1 MLDLI
6 RGISVDTTLILTIVG
21 LYFTIK
27 AYNLKKGQQIRGAY
41 VLSRSIYCDDT
52 YIGSIE
58 LENYKDKTVIIY
70 AIYLKVGH
78 NYYIELENF
87 EQNPLNLNPFEVY
100 RKEYNPIDLYS
111 INLNPVS
118 IDRLLHDKKVK
129 KQIVLSTSKGKY
141 KVRKCIKYWSPSTYS
156 FKNQTR
162 WVINIGRTTYKN
174 KSYGVH
180 VKYIID
186 FKYKDLEKVVPIYNN
201 DFNKFKDFELTEAH
215 LETKESLEEY
225 LNQMKIQGKFKCED
239 FEVSDMEM
247 FREQCYR
254 DYREEKIELNYYNW
268 FNHYIV
274 GRLVT
279 LYSNYKL
286 YTENKHLQKKAKEMD
301 SYVHSTENKEVE
313 PAPQSVEE
321 DLKK

>member
-6 RGISVDTTLILTIVG
+6 KDISIDTTLILTIMG

-27 AYNLKKGQQIRGAY
+27 SYNLKKGQQIRGSYLLSCCKHCDDAY
-41 VLSRSIYCDDT
+41 VK
-52 YIGSIE
+52 SIE

-78 NYYIELENF
+78 NYYIELDNF

-129 KQIVLSTSKGKY
+129 KQLVLSTSKGKY
-141 KVRKCIKYWSPSTYS
+141 KVRKRIKYWSPLTDS
-156 FKNQTR
+156 FENETTR
-162 WVINIGRTTYKN
+162 VIDIDRTTYKN
-174 KSYGVH
+174 ISYGVH

-186 FKYKDLEKVVPIYNN
+186 LKYKDLEEVVPIYNN
-201 DFNKFKDFELTEAH
+201 DFNRFKDFEITEAH

-225 LNQMKIQGKFKCED
+225 LNQMKIQGKFQCEE
-239 FEVSDMEM
+239 FQVSDMEM

-254 DYREEKIELNYYNW
+254 DYGDEKIELNYYNW

-274 GRLVT
+274 GRVVT

-286 YTENKHLQKKAKEMD
+286 NRENKHLQKKAKEMD
-301 SYVHSTENKEVE
+301 SYIHSTENKEVE
-313 PAPQSVEE
+313 PASQSVEE
-321 DLKK
+321 D